1 MTNNYEE
8 LISSFESKLREL
20 ISEYK
25 SLKNQNTSL
34 QTELSQKQ
42 NELMSAHKE
51 VLETRE
57 NYNHL
62 RMAKSLN
69 LLNLSPKERK
79 ISKQYI
85 DKLVRE
91 IDKCLA
97 LLDE

>member
-1 MTNNYEE
+1 MTNKYEE
-8 LISSFESKLREL
+8 LIRDFDDKVGDL

-25 SLKNQNTSL
+25 KLKSDYADL
-34 QTELSQKQ
+34 QRKYEVKSADLKQ
-42 NELMSAHKE
+42 AHKE
-51 VLETRE
+51 FVELQE
-57 NYNHL
+57 NYNRL
-62 RMAKSLN
+62 RVARYLN
-69 LLNLSPKERK
+69 DSPKEKK

>member
-1 MTNNYEE
+1 MTNNYDE
-8 LISSFESKLREL
+8 LISSFEDKLREL
-20 ISEYK
+20 ISEYE
-25 SLKNQNTSL
+25 SLKNENASL
-34 QTELSQKQ
+34 DAKLSELSAKLSEKEH
-42 NELMSAHKE
+42 ELSESK
-51 VLETRE
+51 E

-69 LLNLSPKERK
+69 LLNLSPRERK